1 MVKTQANPGESV
13 SQDPDDGGAEE
24 ALFVDLELER
34 YEDDT
39 TL

>member
-1 MVKTQANPGESV
+1 MVNIQTNPGESV
-13 SQDPDDGGAEE
+13 RQDSNDEAAEE